1 MPSDVELTTSFIDV
15 NSVFKSSIQENP
27 VCLNRLSL
35 AHCAHYLLLT
45 GENILEFLIY
55 KIYANNRFSKY
66 MTLNQI
72 KLNIEIGIYTT

>member
-1 MPSDVELTTSFIDV
+1 MVHFGLMPSDVELTASFIDLD
-15 NSVFKSSIQENP
+15 SVFKSSIHENP

-55 KIYANNRFSKY
+55 KIYILKKKT
-66 MTLNQI
+66 TLRQVW
-72 KLNIEIGIYTT
+72 GVP

>member
-1 MPSDVELTTSFIDV
+1 MLHFGLMPSDVELTTSFIDV

-35 AHCAHYLLLT
+35 AHCAHYLFLT

-55 KIYANNRFSKY
+55 KIYILKKKT
-66 MTLNQI
+66 TLRQVW
-72 KLNIEIGIYTT
+72 GVP

>member
-1 MPSDVELTTSFIDV
+1 MLHFGLMPSDVELTTSFIDV

-55 KIYANNRFSKY
+55 KIYILKKKT
-66 MTLNQI
+66 TLRQVW
-72 KLNIEIGIYTT
+72 GVT

>member
-1 MPSDVELTTSFIDV
+1 MLHFGLMPSDVELTTSFIDV

-55 KIYANNRFSKY
+55 KIYILKKKT
-66 MTLNQI
+66 TLRQVW
-72 KLNIEIGIYTT
+72 GVP

>member
-1 MPSDVELTTSFIDV
+1 MLHVGLMPSDVELTTSFIDV

-55 KIYANNRFSKY
+55 KIYILKKKT
-66 MTLNQI
+66 TLRQVW
-72 KLNIEIGIYTT
+72 GVP